1 MEQKKIGK
9 VSIVIPV
16 YKVEKYVDNCIDSI
30 IKQTYSNLEVLLV
43 DDGSPDM
50 CPQKCDC
57 WAAKDS
63 RIRVIHQ
70 NNMGVS
76 AARNRGIGYL
86 TGDYLL
92 FVDSDDWIAEEMVE
106 TLVKKIEAL
115 PEIDAVF
122 CGYTE
127 VNEDGKKIRIVEP
140 NHAKRVCR
148 DEGVKSIFGEYGTF
162 LWNKMFRVE
171 LLKENSLF
179 DLELKIGEDE
189 LWMIN
194 ILKSARNIY
203 LISEP
208 LYFYRRRLEGVSND
222 YSLNSKRLS
231 EITAQQRT
239 LMSIADYNS
248 EALENL
254 VKCRLYYCGYKI
266 MRLAY
271 YQKNYKIFEK
281 VDKEIESGRKVWYKT
296 HNNYLGNCRRKIVE
310 IMMRLRMPRRLIK
323 MFDKNDMLEWKK

>member
-1 MEQKKIGK
+1 MEHKKSGK

-16 YKVEKYVDNCIDSI
+16 YKVEKYIDGCIESI
-30 IKQTYSNLEVLLV
+30 TKQTYSNLEVLLV

-50 CPQKCDC
+50 CPQKCDY

-70 NNMGVS
+70 SNMGVS
-76 AARNRGIGYL
+76 AARNKAIEHL

-92 FVDSDDWIAEEMVE
+92 FVDSDDWIAEQMVE
-106 TLVKKIEAL
+106 TMVKKIETL
-115 PEIDAVF
+115 PEVDAVF

-127 VNEDGKKIRIVEP
+127 VNEEGNRIRAVEP
-140 NHAKRVCR
+140 NHVQRVCR
-148 DEGVKSIFGEYGTF
+148 NDGVELIFGEYGTF
-162 LWNKMFRVE
+162 LWNKMFRAE
-171 LLKENSLF
+171 LLKENFLF

-189 LWMIN
+189 LWMVN

-203 LISEP
+203 LINEP
-208 LYFYRRRLEGVSND
+208 LYFYRRRLEGASND

-231 EITAQQRT
+231 EVTAQQRT

-248 EALENL
+248 ETLENL

-271 YQKNYKIFEK
+271 YQKNYRIFEK
-281 VDKEIESGRKVWYKT
+281 VDKEIESGRKIWYKT
-296 HNNYLGNCRRKIVE
+296 HINYLGNCRRKIVE

-323 MFDKNDMLEWKK
+323 VFDKNDMLEWKK

>member
-1 MEQKKIGK
+1 MSQKKCGK

-16 YKVEKYVDNCIDSI
+16 YKVEKYIDNCIASV
-30 IKQTYSNLEVLLV
+30 IKQTYTNLEVLVV

-50 CPQKCDC
+50 CPKKCDC

-76 AARNRGIGYL
+76 AARNRAIEQL

-92 FVDSDDWIAEEMVE
+92 FVDSDDWIAEDMVE
-106 TLVKKIEAL
+106 TLVKKIEAI
-115 PEIDAVF
+115 PKTDAIF

-127 VNEDGKKIRIVEP
+127 VNEDGEIIRTVEP
-140 NHAKRVCR
+140 NHAQRVCR
-148 DEGVKSIFGEYGTF
+148 DEAVKSIFGVYGTF

-171 LLKENSLF
+171 LLKENFLF
-179 DLELKIGEDE
+179 DLDLKIGEDE

-194 ILKSARNIY
+194 VLKSARDIY
-203 LISEP
+203 LFNKS
-208 LYFYRRRLEGVSND
+208 LYFYRRRLAGASND

-231 EITAQQRT
+231 EVVAQQRT
-239 LMSIADYNS
+239 LMSIAEYKS
-248 EALENL
+248 EALADL

-271 YQKNYKIFEK
+271 YQKNYKIFEE
-281 VDKEIESGRKVWYKT
+281 VDKQIEIGRKVWYKT
-296 HNNYLGNCRRKIVE
+296 HDNFFGNCRRKIVE
-310 IMMRLRMPRRLIK
+310 TMMRMRIPQSLVKI
-323 MFDKNDMLEWKK
+323 FDKNDILEWKR